1 MCLCACVSLEKEVGV
16 GEGRGGLSSD
26 KLPHLGRFRRSE
38 RSCGEA
44 FISETGKKKRQNQDG
59 VSVKEDEK
67 VGERVRKVGVKG
79 GRE

>member
-1 MCLCACVSLEKEVGV
+1 M
-16 GEGRGGLSSD
+16 RGGVAYHQISYLIWAASGGVKGAVGRLSS
-26 KLPHLGRFRRSE
+26 LRQE
-38 RSCGEA
+38 
-44 FISETGKKKRQNQDG
+44 KKKRQNQDG